1 MVKTPKARHSRPQ
14 KEPMTIDLSPDAVSR
29 IDDEEKSAAESA
41 EVFES
46 GGAGEE
52 SVAAGENDE
61 ASSNSAEPAAQPSD
75 SASDQFIGSEW
86 PPEPQAAQPAS
97 VGDFGRGAAAETAAE
112 PPATGGMD
120 RDSGAPLAPPPSA
133 RRGSSLVGGLV
144 GGAIALLG
152 VGGLQVAGFW
162 PGSGGGGSDG
172 EAVAALQAELATL
185 MQDIAGLKAAPG
197 PDTSALETAMADWA
211 ARVETLGAAVD
222 QLKADLEAL
231 KAAPGGDGGVDA
243 AALAAI
249 NAKIATLEQA
259 IAALSPGG
267 VDTTDVATL
276 SGRVD
281 AVETATRAAADKA
294 AAVEGKLADLEA
306 SIAGLAGQI
315 QTIGDQPKVALALAG
330 AALKAALDRGG
341 TFVSEVETFA
351 AIVPDAPELPALREA
366 AAKGVASRQ
375 MLVAES
381 EAAAEAMIAAGDV
394 ADPNAGFFDRLWD
407 SLTSLVSVRPI
418 GAVEGEGVPETV
430 ARMEQAVKDGDLAK
444 AVAEYDAL
452 PDVVKTAGSDFAGK
466 VRARLDAE
474 QLVDKALA
482 GAAKAA

>member
-1 MVKTPKARHSRPQ
+1 
-14 KEPMTIDLSPDAVSR
+14 
-29 IDDEEKSAAESA
+29 
-41 EVFES
+41 
-46 GGAGEE
+46 
-52 SVAAGENDE
+52 
-61 ASSNSAEPAAQPSD
+61 
-75 SASDQFIGSEW
+75 
-86 PPEPQAAQPAS
+86 
-97 VGDFGRGAAAETAAE
+97 
-112 PPATGGMD
+112 
-120 RDSGAPLAPPPSA
+120 
-133 RRGSSLVGGLV
+133 
-144 GGAIALLG
+144 
-152 VGGLQVAGFW
+152 
-162 PGSGGGGSDG
+162 
-172 EAVAALQAELATL
+172 
-185 MQDIAGLKAAPG
+185 
-197 PDTSALETAMADWA
+197 
-211 ARVETLGAAVD
+211 
-222 QLKADLEAL
+222 
-231 KAAPGGDGGVDA
+231 
-243 AALAAI
+243 
-249 NAKIATLEQA
+249 
-259 IAALSPGG
+259 
-267 VDTTDVATL
+267 
-276 SGRVD
+276 VD